1 MKVGI
6 AKLVEIK
13 SIHIIF
19 YLALTIISTHCLS
32 QTNTQSDKH
41 IPVLDKSKSYRSK
54 EFEFQAQYKYVLL
67 ETSREVLLGENC
79 KLKYASDNRLLFA
92 DEYGG
97 DVFIFDINGKIYS
110 KFNQK
115 GGLGYTSI
123 TSIIYDETKNELF
136 ILDRIRK
143 KIYVFSEKGA
153 LLRSFKTPEE
163 TFIAEIY
170 NFNDSTLLAFD
181 ENLIG
186 TDKPTKPYF
195 FISRN
200 SGNIIGY
207 VNITVEKVNA
217 TQFMESISK
226 NESLSY
232 SFIYTGI
239 PDNCKFGNDFI
250 LSNKSMDTV
259 YVLRADKSLE
269 PLFTQIP
276 SVHSEH
282 TTAASV
288 GMFTDKY
295 LQICVADYDIS
306 AATKTMKS
314 GKTWNPPFKLYILD
328 RETREFYR
336 DSEKGKYTVHKTDTP
351 LNHAYSVMPAIILKE
366 KNKLGRL
373 KGELKTIASKITIN
387 DNPVVEII
395 QWQ

>member
-1 MKVGI
+1 M
-6 AKLVEIK
+6 K
-13 SIHIIF
+13 SILIIT
-19 YLALTIISTHCLS
+19 YLGLTIISSHCLS
-32 QTNTQSDKH
+32 QTNNKSDKT
-41 IPVLDKSKSYRSK
+41 IPILDKSKSYRSIQL
-54 EFEFQAQYKYVLL
+54 ELQAQCKYVQL
-67 ETSREVLLGENC
+67 ETSKAVLLGENC
-79 KLKYASDNRLLFA
+79 KLKYASDNRLLFS

-123 TSIIYDETKNELF
+123 TSIAYDESKNELF

-186 TDKPTKPYF
+186 TNKPTKPYF

-217 TQFMESISK
+217 TQFIESISK

-232 SFIYTGI
+232 SFIHTGI
-239 PDNCKFGNDFI
+239 PDNCKFGNNFI

-259 YVLRADKSLE
+259 YVLRQDRSLE
-269 PLFTQIP
+269 PLFTQTP

-288 GMFTDKY
+288 GMYSDKY

-306 AATKTMKS
+306 TATKALKA

-328 RETREFYR
+328 REKGEFYR
-336 DSEKGKYTVHKTDTP
+336 DSDKGKYTVSKTDTP
-351 LNHAYSVMPAIILKE
+351 LNHAYSVIPAIILKE
-366 KNKLGRL
+366 KNKLGKL
-373 KGELKTIASKITIN
+373 TGELKTIASNVTIN
-387 DNPVVEII
+387 DNPIVEIQI
-395 QWQ
+395 LK

>member
-1 MKVGI
+1 M
-6 AKLVEIK
+6 
-13 SIHIIF
+13 
-19 YLALTIISTHCLS
+19 
-32 QTNTQSDKH
+32 
-41 IPVLDKSKSYRSK
+41 DKSKSYRSIQL
-54 EFEFQAQYKYVLL
+54 ELQAQCKYVQL
-67 ETSREVLLGENC
+67 ETSKAVLLGENC
-79 KLKYASDNRLLFA
+79 KLKYASDNRLLFS

-123 TSIIYDETKNELF
+123 TSIAYDESKNELF

-186 TDKPTKPYF
+186 TNKPTKPYF

-217 TQFMESISK
+217 TQFIESISK

-232 SFIYTGI
+232 SFIHTGI
-239 PDNCKFGNDFI
+239 PDNCKFGNNFI

-259 YVLRADKSLE
+259 YVLRQDRSLE
-269 PLFTQIP
+269 PLFTQTP

-288 GMFTDKY
+288 GMYTDKY

-306 AATKTMKS
+306 TATKALKA

-328 RETREFYR
+328 REKGEFYR
-336 DSEKGKYTVHKTDTP
+336 DSDKGKYTVSKTDTP
-351 LNHAYSVMPAIILKE
+351 LNHAYSVIPAIILKE
-366 KNKLGRL
+366 KNKLGKL
-373 KGELKTIASKITIN
+373 TGELKTIASNVTIN
-387 DNPVVEII
+387 DNPIVEIQI
-395 QWQ
+395 LK